1 MRYHDPETA
10 YQKYLW
16 SKSLRI
22 FIGYYIIIRV
32 KSGDIVTLIGGLVVV
47 IVVAIL
53 ANSGTIS
60 GVQTFFHPPPTNVP
74 VAAIPLPTPFLTL
87 VPTQVLTPV
96 PVPTPAP
103 PYRIFYTS
111 NPFSYPVYKLPENMG
126 TFGASGNLG
135 YGQEM
140 VPFAFVED
148 TRGGVTQKFF
158 VPYPVWGMNIT
169 VTANRTPQ
177 YGNFRVV
184 LADATDGRII
194 DGGEI
199 LNRGSMYRIIHTSN
213 TDVYMI
219 ISTAYIDRFRIDL
232 ETDRSYYDTFSPG

>member
-111 NPFSYPVYKLPENMG
+111 NPFSYPVYKLPENLE

-199 LNRGSMYRIIHTSN
+199 LNRGSMYRIIRTSN
-213 TDVYMI
+213 TELYMI
-219 ISTAYIDRFRIDL
+219 ISIAYIDRFRIDL
-232 ETDRSYYDTFSPG
+232 ETNRSYYHTFKP

>member
-1 MRYHDPETA
+1 MRYRDPETA
-10 YQKYLW
+10 LKKYLW
-16 SKSLRI
+16 SISLRI
-22 FIGYYIIIRV
+22 FIGYYIIILV
-32 KSGDIVTLIGGLVVV
+32 KTWDIVTLIGGLVFV

-53 ANSGTIS
+53 ANPGTIS
-60 GVQTFFHPPPTNVP
+60 GTPSFFHPPPTIVP
-74 VAAIPLPTPFLTL
+74 VAVTSFPTTVLTL
-87 VPTQVLTPV
+87 VPIPVLTPV
-96 PVPTPAP
+96 PVPTTAP

-169 VTANRTPQ
+169 VTANLTPQ
-177 YGNFRVV
+177 YGNFRMV

-199 LNRGSMYRIIHTSN
+199 LNRGSMYRIIRTSN
-213 TDVYMI
+213 TDLYMI

-232 ETDRSYYDTFSPG
+232 ETNRSYYHTFKP